1 MFIGSERCISTTLR
15 RSKKRLQARRDKRL
29 GRMADFLGLMTR
41 AFKCSF
47 FTTGEF
53 ETIPFVGRSGR
64 GAKWRRNGG
73 RPLIQVA
80 KIVKSDQE
88 GAAMAAT
95 KAVFVLIHGGW
106 HNHSAWDRVTPILKA
121 NGFAALTLDLPGAGV
136 KAIPP
141 ASHVLHTFDPATF
154 AAERSPIAG
163 VTQEE
168 RTQAV
173 VALVNEAAPLSDGK
187 VILVGHSAGGMTISA
202 VAEQVPNLLLAVVY
216 LAGFMVPNGMPL
228 LAMLQHEPLSSALAP
243 RLFVGDPAAIG
254 ATRINVRSTD
264 EAYRSLLKASFY
276 ADVSESEFAHAA
288 SQLHYDESNAGALA
302 LSEITPGRFGTV
314 PRHYIRCTQDRAIPL
329 TGQDH
334 MIATVD
340 AAIGGKTI
348 THTLE
353 SSHSPFLSQPAALS
367 KILIDICV
375 QSLAAE
381 RGSAVGLGT

>member
-1 MFIGSERCISTTLR
+1 MSES
-15 RSKKRLQARRDKRL
+15 
-29 GRMADFLGLMTR
+29 
-41 AFKCSF
+41 
-47 FTTGEF
+47 
-53 ETIPFVGRSGR
+53 
-64 GAKWRRNGG
+64 
-73 RPLIQVA
+73 
-80 KIVKSDQE
+80 
-88 GAAMAAT
+88 

-121 NGFAALTLDLPGAGV
+121 NGFEALTLDLPGAGV
-136 KAIPP
+136 NAIAP
-141 ASHVLHTFDPATF
+141 ASLGLRPFDPGAF

-173 VALVNEAAPLSDGK
+173 VALVKEAASLSDGK

-216 LAGFMVPNGMPL
+216 LSGFLVPNGMPL
-228 LAMLQHEPLSSALAP
+228 LAMLQHETLSSALAP

-254 ATRINVRSTD
+254 AT
-264 EAYRSLLKASFY
+264 
-276 ADVSESEFAHAA
+276 
-288 SQLHYDESNAGALA
+288 NAGALA

-340 AAIGGKTI
+340 GAIGGKTT

-367 KILIDICV
+367 RILIDICV
-375 QSLAAE
+375 QSSAE
-381 RGSAVGLGT
+381 QTAEAQ